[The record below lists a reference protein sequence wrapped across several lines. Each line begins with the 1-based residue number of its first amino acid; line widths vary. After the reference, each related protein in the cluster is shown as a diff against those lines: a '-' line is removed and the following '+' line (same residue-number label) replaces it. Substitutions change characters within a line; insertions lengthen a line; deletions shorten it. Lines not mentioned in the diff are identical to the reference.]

1 MDYSKII
8 GEFAKK
14 IPPSGIR
21 KFFDIAAEMP
31 DCISLGV
38 GEPDFVTPAA
48 FCEAAIKSINDG
60 ITQYTSN
67 SGLKELR
74 MAVTCYLHESIG
86 VDYDPVNEVLITAGA
101 SEGIDIA
108 MRALLN
114 PGDEVLVPSPSYVSY
129 VPCVEL
135 QGGKAVSI
143 DTLAENKFKLTP
155 EEIEEAVTDKTK
167 ALILPYPNNPTG
179 AVMEREYLEKLVPV
193 IIKHNLIVV
202 SDEIYSEL
210 TYGEEPHV
218 SIASLPGMWERT
230 IVING
235 FSKSFAMTGW
245 RVGYVAAPPELA
257 AVMRKIHQYVIMCA
271 PTAGQYAA
279 LRALEHSFRTDY
291 AEVREMRKQYN
302 ERRIYLVNRLNDMGL
317 KCFEPRGA
325 FYAFPSVAS
334 TGLTGEHFAEKLL
347 YSKRVAVVPGSA
359 FGRSGRDFVRISYAY
374 SIEMIKKA
382 LDRIE
387 EFLRELSGADKA

>member
-1 MDYSKII
+1 MDYDRIMSTTVK
-8 GEFAKK
+8 E

-21 KFFDIAAEMP
+21 KFFDIAAEMK

-38 GEPDFVTPAA
+38 GEPDFITPGP
-48 FCEAAIKSINDG
+48 FREAAVKSINQG
-60 ITQYTSN
+60 KTQYTSN

-86 VDYDPVNEVLITAGA
+86 VDYDPINEVLITVGA

-108 MRALLN
+108 LRALLN
-114 PGDEVLVPSPSYVSY
+114 PGDEVLVPMPSYVSY
-129 VPCVEL
+129 SPCVKL
-135 QGGKAVSI
+135 AGGVAVTI
-143 DTLAENKFKLTP
+143 DTKAENKFKLTA
-155 EEIEEAVTDKTK
+155 EELTEKITPKTK
-167 ALILPYPNNPTG
+167 VLILPYPNNPTG
-179 AVMEREYLEKLVPV
+179 AIMEREYLEKIAPI
-193 IIKHNLIVV
+193 IIKHNLIVIT
-202 SDEIYSEL
+202 DEIYSEL
-210 TYGEEPHV
+210 TYGDQPHV

-230 IVING
+230 ILING

-279 LRALEHSFRTDY
+279 VQALEHSFRNDY
-291 AEVREMRKQYN
+291 AEVREMKKQYN

-317 KCFEPRGA
+317 DCFEPRGA

-334 TGLTGEHFAEKLL
+334 TGMTGEHFAEKLL
-347 YSKRVAVVPGSA
+347 YSKRVAVVPGLA
-359 FGRSGRDFVRISYAY
+359 FGDCGRDFIRISYAY
-374 SIEMIKKA
+374 SIDTLKAA
-382 LDRIE
+382 LDKIE
-387 EFLRELSGADKA
+387 EFVNELKQRA

>member
-1 MDYSKII
+1 MDYDRIMSTTVK
-8 GEFAKK
+8 E

-21 KFFDIAAEMP
+21 KFFDIAAEMK

-38 GEPDFVTPAA
+38 GEPDFITPGP
-48 FCEAAIKSINDG
+48 FREAAVKSINQG
-60 ITQYTSN
+60 KTQYTSN

-86 VDYDPVNEVLITAGA
+86 VDYDPINEVLITVGA

-108 MRALLN
+108 LRALLN
-114 PGDEVLVPSPSYVSY
+114 PGDEVLVPMPSYVSY
-129 VPCVEL
+129 SPCVKL
-135 QGGKAVSI
+135 AGGVAVTI
-143 DTLAENKFKLTP
+143 DTKAENKFKLTA
-155 EEIEEAVTDKTK
+155 EELTEKITPKTK

-179 AVMEREYLEKLVPV
+179 AIMEREYLEKIAPI
-193 IIKHNLIVV
+193 IIKHNLIVIT
-202 SDEIYSEL
+202 DEIYSEL
-210 TYGEEPHV
+210 TYGDQPHV

-230 IVING
+230 ILING

-279 LRALEHSFRTDY
+279 VQALEHSFRNDY
-291 AEVREMRKQYN
+291 AEVREMKKQYN

-317 KCFEPRGA
+317 TARSVLR
-325 FYAFPSVAS
+325 FPVGGFDGHDGR
-334 TGLTGEHFAEKLL
+334 TLCRK
-347 YSKRVAVVPGSA
+347 AVVFEKSRRSSRIGVRGFRQRLYKDILCLFDRRNKNR
-359 FGRSGRDFVRISYAY
+359 FG
-374 SIEMIKKA
+374 
-382 LDRIE
+382 
-387 EFLRELSGADKA
+387 